1 MGEIESRE
9 TYSMEAHC
17 SNCREVWAVY
27 IPKKVPVMI
36 YEKQIVCERCGCG
49 DISIRREL
57 RFG

>member
-1 MGEIESRE
+1 MESE

-17 SNCREVWAVY
+17 HNCGEIWTVF

-49 DISIRREL
+49 DINIRREL
-57 RFG
+57 RFR